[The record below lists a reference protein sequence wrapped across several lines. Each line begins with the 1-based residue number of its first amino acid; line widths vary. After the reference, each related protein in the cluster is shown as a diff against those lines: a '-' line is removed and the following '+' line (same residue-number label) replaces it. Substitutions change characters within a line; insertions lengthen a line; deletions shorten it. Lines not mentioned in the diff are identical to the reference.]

1 MFEIRLINTSDAA
14 AALAVYAPYVLTTA
28 YTFEY
33 EVPTVADFKKKIEK
47 ITAQHPWLVC
57 EYNGEI
63 IGYAYGSTQHE
74 RPGYQWTTE
83 TTIYL
88 KPDFHGKG
96 IARIL
101 YTALFNILK
110 LQGYYT
116 LYANVL
122 STNIGSCKFHK
133 AMGFEEI
140 GIYRNIGYKLG
151 QWQSNLGMQYF
162 LQEHN
167 KEPKAPL
174 PISSIKNETVLASIL
189 LYANEQINTA
199 VNHV

>member
-33 EVPTVADFKKKIEK
+33 EIPTVADFKKKIEK

-162 LQEHN
+162 LSEHIAEPPIPKSITTLIDAIELENILEEAN
-167 KEPKAPL
+167 KQL
-174 PISSIKNETVLASIL
+174 PALSFG
-189 LYANEQINTA
+189 
-199 VNHV
+199 

>member
-14 AALAVYAPYVLTTA
+14 AALAVYASYVLTTA

-33 EVPTVADFKKKIEK
+33 EVPTVGDFKKKIEK
-47 ITAQHPWLVC
+47 LTAQHPWLVC
-57 EYNGEI
+57 EYNGEM

-74 RPGYQWTTE
+74 RPGYRWTTE
-83 TTIYL
+83 TTIYM
-88 KPDFHGKG
+88 KQDFHGKG

-101 YTALFNILK
+101 YTALFDILK

-116 LYANVL
+116 VYANVL
-122 STNIGSCKFHK
+122 STNTRSCKFHK
-133 AMGFEEI
+133 SMGFEEI

-162 LQEHN
+162 LQEHIAEPPTPKSITTLIDAIEIENILEEAN
-167 KEPKAPL
+167 KQ
-174 PISSIKNETVLASIL
+174 LAALSFG
-189 LYANEQINTA
+189 
-199 VNHV
+199 